1 VQLTVKQAAALMG
14 VSERMVYM
22 AKAVLRLRLDLET
35 DLATGAMSMREAYR
49 IATGRKKQTGLD
61 RLVTAWRN
69 AADDERV
76 QFMAIICD
84 VDEPSETREAA

>member
-1 VQLTVKQAAALMG
+1 
-14 VSERMVYM
+14 
-22 AKAVLRLRLDLET
+22 
-35 DLATGAMSMREAYR
+35 MSMREAYR